1 MIAEI
6 SYNIDQQWKII
17 NQIIQDY
24 TVPPCKDKPDCMD
37 SDKWNTCKLNLK
49 PIFGCNGKDDPIES
63 SYFQTKYLII

>member
-37 SDKWNTCKLNLK
+37 SDKWNTCKLN
-49 PIFGCNGKDDPIES
+49 
-63 SYFQTKYLII
+63 